1 MLHESILAPYVRK
14 LERRRRLDDAERA
27 ALLNLPHRVRQL
39 DRSAYISREGEDTK
53 NCQILLSGF
62 AQSSRTDARGA
73 RALLALHMEGEPLN
87 ICGSADEKSPCDV
100 QALSPLTIAS
110 IPNDALISL
119 GVSYPSIAIALW
131 RLAARNASVLSEW
144 LMNVGRRDARGRISH
159 LICEIAVRQ
168 EAAGVARR
176 PEFVMPLTQEQLG
189 DATGLTAVHV
199 NRILQHLSR
208 DGLLRW
214 RSGRVTI
221 GDWEALKAAGE
232 FRPGYLQLAA

>member
-1 MLHESILAPYVRK
+1 MSERCQARTIQISFFRHAQGWNSSGMMHWVCIAGCAPGRQRQETAAFALSGGLMPQESILAPYVRK

-27 ALLNLPHRVRQL
+27 ALLPHRARQL

-110 IPNDALISL
+110 IPNNALISL

-144 LMNVGRRDARGRISH
+144 LMNVGRRDAQPSH
-159 LICEIAVRQ
+159 LRDRGPPGSSGGGAPARIRDAADAR
-168 EAAGVARR
+168 AAGTPRA
-176 PEFVMPLTQEQLG
+176 
-189 DATGLTAVHV
+189 
-199 NRILQHLSR
+199 
-208 DGLLRW
+208 
-214 RSGRVTI
+214 
-221 GDWEALKAAGE
+221 
-232 FRPGYLQLAA
+232 